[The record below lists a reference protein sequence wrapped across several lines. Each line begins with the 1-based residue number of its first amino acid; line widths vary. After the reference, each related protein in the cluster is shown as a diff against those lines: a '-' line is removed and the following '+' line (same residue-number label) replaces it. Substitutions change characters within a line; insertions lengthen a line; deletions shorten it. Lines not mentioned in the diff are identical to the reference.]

1 MKKRKEQLLQKRN
14 AELKKQLEQ
23 KKHELKIE
31 AALEKV
37 RAVAMRMKKPAD
49 LLNICETL
57 YKQFVLLGFSEMRN
71 AMINIQNDAN
81 KSFINYDYSDE
92 IGKSTNYL
100 TYSIH
105 PLVEKQIKQ
114 IQKTKD
120 AFSETYFTGKD
131 LVTWKKFRKKIGE
144 KNDPRVNKSK
154 GLYYYFYSIG
164 IGAIGIST
172 FGPISKEK
180 KELLKRF
187 RNVFNLS
194 YKRYVDIS
202 KAEAQAREAEIEL
215 ALERVRA
222 RTMAMHRSEELK
234 ETTLVLFQQFKLL
247 GATTAQVSI
256 CIFDDEAR
264 MGEMFVT
271 LKGEKIDRSFPMEL
285 DKEVFVM
292 KKAQKA
298 FLDKQKTFSCS
309 ITGKELQKYNQWRN
323 LLTGGKRYDES
334 DAVRKQAWHVNAV
347 FFSRGMM
354 GISSETPA
362 SYEAIKL
369 LERFAKV
376 FDLTFTRFLD
386 LQKAEAQAREAQI
399 EASLERV
406 RSRTMAMHQTSEL
419 QEVIHTVHKEL
430 LNLNLSIDGGSFVV
444 INEDVGPGLRC
455 WGSGGT
461 ANTSEEVQVPD
472 FNLPFV
478 INLVKGIKKGPGFFT
493 EEFSQQEKKEYFTK
507 LFKHKPWSGLSSARK
522 KATLSSPGGYTRSV
536 AVSKYTSIFIINH
549 QGRKFTE
556 AENEILKRFAKVF
569 EQTYT
574 RFLDLQKAEAQTRE
588 SQIQLALERVRA
600 RTMAMQRSDELPQAA
615 SLLFQQVQS
624 LGMPTFAAGYCIW
637 DDDKKGITLWMS
649 SEGILQPPFKAP
661 TTEDEL
667 FIQMRKGYEDGRS
680 LHVVEMGGEEL
691 VAHYQYMRTL
701 PVVGK
706 IFDSILEAGHSLPV
720 FQVIHQAYFSK
731 GFLLFITYE
740 PVPESHE
747 IFKRFANVFE
757 QTYTRFLDLQ
767 KAEAQAR
774 ESQIQL
780 ALERVRART
789 MAMQRSDELSE
800 TAYVLFQQFVQLGEN
815 PIQITIGIIK
825 EEERIM
831 EFRVTDWGGSGSKV
845 NIGFDVSIDEPTLIN
860 KIFKAWKKNES
871 SIVIELTGAELEGW
885 LSYRN
890 KVSGVNVKSTD
901 TAGRRVISVAFFS
914 KGMIAFSSPLPP
926 VQESIAILERFANVF
941 DLTYTR
947 FLDLK
952 KAEAQ
957 AREAQIEIGLERVR
971 SRAMAMQS
979 SEELNALIGTVF
991 TELTK
996 LDLALTRCIIWVFE
1010 PATDGARWWMANSEE
1025 PSNPMSF
1032 FIKYH
1037 EHPAYLTFVKEWKNQ
1052 NVKFVYDLK
1061 GKDKIKW
1068 DKILFNETE
1077 LKNLPDVVKNGMQ
1090 APERVLLSAS
1100 FNNFG
1105 GINVASLEPLSEEH
1119 FEILLRF
1126 AKVFDLT
1133 YTRFLDLQKAEAQAR
1148 EAQIEAGLERVRY
1161 SAMAMQSSEDVG
1173 AATAVVF
1180 NEISL
1185 LGVEAMR
1192 CGITIIHPDKTA
1204 DVWAATTTSEG
1215 KEMKGMGTIN
1225 FNNHPLWAGLF
1236 EAWKNK
1242 EENFSYALKGDDLKS
1257 YYKALANSS
1266 NYNSSYIQSQE
1277 FPEHFFYACFFEQGA
1292 VFTFSFLQHDDK
1304 KRNILKRFTAVFS
1317 LTFRR
1322 YLDLKQAEAQAREAQ
1337 IEASL
1342 ERVRSKTMAMHNSHD
1357 VGDTVTTMFSEFVHL
1372 GIHTNRC
1379 GILIFHDNASAEVWT
1394 ARSNPEGKA
1403 TLIIGKL
1410 NLAAHNMLSSVYK
1423 AWKAKKTFYQYD
1435 LLGDDLIHYYDAIN
1449 KSEYYPVK
1457 FDINTLLS
1465 REFHSDFFF
1474 PEGAVFAFTNEPIAE
1489 EHSKIF
1495 NRFAGVFGQTY
1506 RRYLDLQKAE
1516 AQAREAQIEVS
1527 LERVRAKTMAMHN
1540 SEDVSAATATM
1551 FIELEKLGIENFR
1564 CGINHIK
1571 SNRTQE
1577 VWSVANVAEGKTVKA
1592 VGVFEIDAHPF
1603 WQQMYNDWMDKK
1615 EFVYY
1620 YLEGKEKEDYVKILN
1635 ATPNYL
1641 SQPIREFP
1649 DIYFQIYF
1657 FGEGAVWAM
1666 SLQPHSEEDK
1676 QVMKRFASVFSLT
1689 FRRYQD
1695 LQKAEA
1701 QAREAQIE
1709 AALERV
1715 RSKTMAMHNS
1725 QDIAETVDI
1734 LFQELTKLHVE
1745 TLRCGISIIHDTGEM
1760 EVWTANPNADGK
1772 VSLTIG
1778 TLPMSIYPSLEGLFD
1793 AWKNKEPNFVYDL
1806 SGQDLVNYFT
1816 AINNAPDYPIRYD
1829 LVKLPPRQ
1837 VINCFLFAEGALFVF
1852 TLQPLTS
1859 EANNIFK
1866 RFATLFGQTYRRYL
1880 DLQKAERLAR
1890 EARIEATMEKV
1901 RARALAMQKADELI
1915 EVAQV
1920 LRNEMRLLGVE
1931 ELETS
1936 SIYIHN
1942 EETGKT
1948 ECWYAIKD
1956 EKKLVADHMMMDLND
1971 TWVGRE
1977 MLAFYRSDKKQISI
1991 PMRGDNRKEWINYCS
2006 EKSNLLDGFYGET
2019 IPDRIYHLYK
2029 FSNGYMG
2036 AASPGDISSESW
2048 DLLQRATAVFSLAY
2062 TRFSDLQQAEVA
2074 AKEAIKQAAL
2084 DRIRA
2089 DIASMRTLGDLN
2101 RIIPLIWNELT
2112 ILGLPFIRCGVFIMD
2127 NEHQLIHTFLST
2139 PEGKAIA
2146 AFHIPYDTPGKI
2158 RLIPENWK
2166 KKAIYL
2172 DHWDSSDFVDF
2183 AETLVKQQVITS
2195 SQQYLAGIPHG
2206 GFYLHFIPFLQG
2218 MLYVGNTIQLGN
2230 EEVGLI
2236 ESVADAF
2243 STAYARYED
2252 FNKLEAAKK
2261 QVESTLNDL
2270 QTTQKQLIQSEKMAS
2285 LGELTAGIA
2294 HEIQNPL
2301 NFVNNFSDVSTELLE
2316 EMKQELATGNLQ
2328 QATELADDVIQNLEK
2343 ILLHGKRADGIVKS
2357 MLQHSRASSG
2367 KKEPT
2372 DINALCD
2379 EYLRLS
2385 FHGLRAK
2392 DKTFNAKFETDFD
2405 KSIGKINIISQDVG
2419 RVILN
2424 LINNAFYAVSEKQK
2438 QAAQGLSTFQR
2449 LTTLYE
2455 PTVSISTKKVN
2466 GKVEIKVADN
2476 GNGIPQKVLDKIFQP
2491 FFTTKPT
2498 GQGTGLGLSLSYD
2511 IVKAHGGEIKVA
2523 TKENEGTEF
2532 TIVL

>member
-144 KNDPRVNKSK
+144 KNDPRLNKSK

-399 EASLERV
+399 EA
-406 RSRTMAMHQTSEL
+406 
-419 QEVIHTVHKEL
+419 
-430 LNLNLSIDGGSFVV
+430 
-444 INEDVGPGLRC
+444 
-455 WGSGGT
+455 
-461 ANTSEEVQVPD
+461 
-472 FNLPFV
+472 
-478 INLVKGIKKGPGFFT
+478 
-493 EEFSQQEKKEYFTK
+493 
-507 LFKHKPWSGLSSARK
+507 
-522 KATLSSPGGYTRSV
+522 
-536 AVSKYTSIFIINH
+536 
-549 QGRKFTE
+549 
-556 AENEILKRFAKVF
+556 
-569 EQTYT
+569 
-574 RFLDLQKAEAQTRE
+574 
-588 SQIQLALERVRA
+588 
-600 RTMAMQRSDELPQAA
+600 
-615 SLLFQQVQS
+615 
-624 LGMPTFAAGYCIW
+624 
-637 DDDKKGITLWMS
+637 
-649 SEGILQPPFKAP
+649 
-661 TTEDEL
+661 
-667 FIQMRKGYEDGRS
+667 
-680 LHVVEMGGEEL
+680 
-691 VAHYQYMRTL
+691 
-701 PVVGK
+701 
-706 IFDSILEAGHSLPV
+706 
-720 FQVIHQAYFSK
+720 
-731 GFLLFITYE
+731 
-740 PVPESHE
+740 
-747 IFKRFANVFE
+747 
-757 QTYTRFLDLQ
+757 
-767 KAEAQAR
+767 
-774 ESQIQL
+774 
-780 ALERVRART
+780 
-789 MAMQRSDELSE
+789 
-800 TAYVLFQQFVQLGEN
+800 
-815 PIQITIGIIK
+815 
-825 EEERIM
+825 
-831 EFRVTDWGGSGSKV
+831 
-845 NIGFDVSIDEPTLIN
+845 
-860 KIFKAWKKNES
+860 
-871 SIVIELTGAELEGW
+871 
-885 LSYRN
+885 
-890 KVSGVNVKSTD
+890 
-901 TAGRRVISVAFFS
+901 
-914 KGMIAFSSPLPP
+914 
-926 VQESIAILERFANVF
+926 
-941 DLTYTR
+941 
-947 FLDLK
+947 
-952 KAEAQ
+952 
-957 AREAQIEIGLERVR
+957 
-971 SRAMAMQS
+971 
-979 SEELNALIGTVF
+979 
-991 TELTK
+991 
-996 LDLALTRCIIWVFE
+996 
-1010 PATDGARWWMANSEE
+1010 
-1025 PSNPMSF
+1025 
-1032 FIKYH
+1032 
-1037 EHPAYLTFVKEWKNQ
+1037 
-1052 NVKFVYDLK
+1052 
-1061 GKDKIKW
+1061 
-1068 DKILFNETE
+1068 
-1077 LKNLPDVVKNGMQ
+1077 
-1090 APERVLLSAS
+1090 
-1100 FNNFG
+1100 
-1105 GINVASLEPLSEEH
+1105 
-1119 FEILLRF
+1119 
-1126 AKVFDLT
+1126 
-1133 YTRFLDLQKAEAQAR
+1133 
-1148 EAQIEAGLERVRY
+1148 
-1161 SAMAMQSSEDVG
+1161 
-1173 AATAVVF
+1173 
-1180 NEISL
+1180 
-1185 LGVEAMR
+1185 
-1192 CGITIIHPDKTA
+1192 
-1204 DVWAATTTSEG
+1204 
-1215 KEMKGMGTIN
+1215 
-1225 FNNHPLWAGLF
+1225 
-1236 EAWKNK
+1236 
-1242 EENFSYALKGDDLKS
+1242 
-1257 YYKALANSS
+1257 
-1266 NYNSSYIQSQE
+1266 
-1277 FPEHFFYACFFEQGA
+1277 
-1292 VFTFSFLQHDDK
+1292 
-1304 KRNILKRFTAVFS
+1304 
-1317 LTFRR
+1317 
-1322 YLDLKQAEAQAREAQ
+1322 
-1337 IEASL
+1337 
-1342 ERVRSKTMAMHNSHD
+1342 
-1357 VGDTVTTMFSEFVHL
+1357 
-1372 GIHTNRC
+1372 
-1379 GILIFHDNASAEVWT
+1379 
-1394 ARSNPEGKA
+1394 
-1403 TLIIGKL
+1403 
-1410 NLAAHNMLSSVYK
+1410 
-1423 AWKAKKTFYQYD
+1423 
-1435 LLGDDLIHYYDAIN
+1435 
-1449 KSEYYPVK
+1449 
-1457 FDINTLLS
+1457 
-1465 REFHSDFFF
+1465 
-1474 PEGAVFAFTNEPIAE
+1474 
-1489 EHSKIF
+1489 
-1495 NRFAGVFGQTY
+1495 
-1506 RRYLDLQKAE
+1506 
-1516 AQAREAQIEVS
+1516 S

-2146 AFHIPYDTPGKI
+2146 AFHIPYETPGKI
-2158 RLIPENWK
+2158 RLVPENWK

-2316 EMKQELATGNLQ
+2316 EMK
-2328 QATELADDVIQNLEK
+2328 TELDKGNTEDAKAIADDVIQNLEK